1 MCVHRFSLRLIS
13 LNITKLRLNGF
24 KSFVDPTEFEIL
36 PGLTGVVGPNGCGK
50 SNLLDALRWVMGE
63 NRPTSMRGDGMDDVI
78 FGGTSLR
85 PARSYAEVNLQIENF
100 DSDILPIN
108 TSESTIEIVRRINFE
123 SGSTYR
129 IEGKEILAREV
140 RLLFADYS
148 SGSNSPS
155 LVRQGQISN
164 LINENPKSRKRI
176 LEEAAGISGLY
187 HRRHESELKLNA
199 SENNLERIND
209 ILSKLEEQLKA
220 LKKQAK
226 QAEDYRLLGEKIR
239 KQESLLLFVRWEN
252 KNSEFNNSKHE
263 LDNILKKRTDHEKI
277 LRNLI
282 EVKEQKE
289 NLLPKIREQQAA
301 DQIATNQL
309 LSKKTNIDE
318 KHKNALSRVHELN
331 QRILELEN
339 DYTRENELILD
350 AESVLKKS
358 ANEKNSILNN
368 QSDLTN
374 KIKSTK
380 EDLDLSIIDFN
391 KIEKEYEVEANNFAA
406 SLAKKNNLE
415 TNFEVNNK
423 SLKQVEEKI
432 TKVKDDKSKVS
443 LRKEEIDNELINIRN
458 ELELSEKAIDKKSS
472 MLDKTEDE
480 VQTLRADL
488 LNFEEKLSE
497 ERSKL
502 LAIKSEI
509 KTLEEFL
516 SEQEIFE
523 DAIINQ
529 IEISKDFEIVFSVI
543 LNDDLNYPPQSSDR
557 KSGWH
562 YSENEKQSY
571 SFPEG
576 VKVLADLVKH
586 PLELNKRLKNVGIV
600 NSKDGYLLHSKLKN
614 GQSLVSMDGD
624 FWRWDGFS
632 TTSAEVN
639 TSNTQKVKNLNRL
652 QNLKVLQKEIEKKVS
667 IQSDHKTNQEL
678 VFKQK
683 IEERDNLKKEY
694 ISKEKRLNELKTN
707 LSKLEA
713 EFEINSAQIE
723 SLDNNY
729 LNLNEDYNKLI
740 KNIEEIKNLDNQEID
755 YQEEE
760 KNINLKKKTLE
771 DFRNKNLDRRL
782 VLEDLTSQ
790 FNFYKNRLVQLDK
803 ELEDW
808 SIRKKRSVDRQDNI
822 LSRKNELELFLETA
836 QLEPEKIENDIL
848 NLNKKITEAEK
859 KCSISTDALVN
870 AEKKLRDALL
880 KEKEAFKIA
889 EDLKEKY
896 VRAEVSIET
905 TKDNLN
911 ELASLLEAETGHSPK
926 DFQDKYIDQLTNKL
940 SIDIIEKNLDQ
951 LTRKRNFIGPV
962 NLRAEE
968 DEKEINAEYSE
979 LLKQKEDLEVAVK
992 KLRNAISNLNKEG
1005 REKLLKA
1012 FDEVNKNFKTLFNNL
1027 FGGGQSNLL
1036 LVESDD
1042 PLEAG
1047 LEIMCQ
1053 PPGKKLSNLA
1063 LLSGGE
1069 QTLAAISLIFAV
1081 FMVKPSPICVLD
1093 EVDAPLDD
1101 ANIVRFCNLL
1111 DNMNS
1116 RTDTRFIIITHNP
1129 ITMSKMNRLYGVTM
1143 AEKGVSQL
1151 VSVDLDK
1158 AEKLV
1163 VA

>member
-1 MCVHRFSLRLIS
+1 MYQSFLLRFIS

-85 PARSYAEVNLQIENF
+85 PARSYAEVNLQVENF
-100 DSDILPIN
+100 DPKILPTKTN
-108 TSESTIEIVRRINFE
+108 ESSIEIVRRINFE
-123 SGSTYR
+123 SGSTYK

-289 NLLPKIREQQAA
+289 NLLPKIRDQQAA

-309 LSKKTNIDE
+309 QSKKTNIDE

-380 EDLDLSIIDFN
+380 EDLDLSIIEFN

-415 TNFEVNNK
+415 TNFEVNKK

-432 TKVKDDKSKVS
+432 TKVKDDKSKVN

-562 YSENEKQSY
+562 YSENEKQSFT
-571 SFPEG
+571 FPEG

-632 TTSAEVN
+632 TTSADVN

-652 QNLKVLQKEIEKKVS
+652 QNLKVLQKEIEKKVF
-667 IQSDHKTNQEL
+667 IQSGHKTDQEL
-678 VFKQK
+678 VIKQK

-755 YQEEE
+755 YQVEE

-870 AEKKLRDALL
+870 AEKKLRDALF

-979 LLKQKEDLEVAVK
+979 LLNQKEDLEVAVK

-1012 FDEVNKNFKTLFNNL
+1012 FDDVNKNFKTLFNNL

-1081 FMVKPSPICVLD
+1081 FMVNPSPICVLD

-1111 DNMNS
+1111 DNMKE

-1158 AEKLV
+1158 AEQLV
-1163 VA
+1163 DA